1 MFSLT
6 PGLICI
12 FGEPVLREKA
22 SPIIHFDTELKKKA
36 EFMLQ
41 SMYISQGIGL
51 AAPQV
56 GESIQ
61 LVVIDLQLKNTTE
74 TVTLDGRLLPLQL
87 TQPFCFT
94 NPTIEPVNDIKEE
107 AEEGCLS
114 LPNIYGKVSRYQEI
128 KLFYQDLSGNK
139 HVLQCRNLFARCIQ
153 HECDHLQGVL
163 FIDHLSE
170 DERKNYQPLLEKFK
184 ELGGRFDYK
193 NKKRLKE

>member
-1 MFSLT
+1 MLNLI
-6 PGLICI
+6 PGLIFI

-22 SPIIHFDTELKKKA
+22 LPIVHFDTELKKKA

-41 SMYISQGIGL
+41 SMYITQGIGL

-61 LVVIDLQLKNTTE
+61 VVVIDLQLKNTTE

-87 TQPFCFT
+87 MQPFCFT

-114 LPNIYGKVSRYQEI
+114 LPDIHGKVSRYREI

-139 HVLQCRNLFARCIQ
+139 HVLQCSNLFARCIQ
-153 HECDHLQGVL
+153 HECDHLQGIL
-163 FIDHLSE
+163 FIDHLPE
-170 DERKNYQPLLEKFK
+170 DERKNYQSSLKK
-184 ELGGRFDYK
+184 IKALGGRFDYT